1 MFSLHSEQR
10 APNQSPKLVGRLI
23 LFQEMTYIQS
33 IIIPYRLQRV
43 FGMHQPHPTHPI
55 AMGVCVCVCVCVIK
69 GSCDNGRQREE
80 AAKGTTNYR

>member
-23 LFQEMTYIQS
+23 LFPGNDIYIHS

-55 AMGVCVCVCVCVIK
+55 AMGVCVCVIK
-69 GSCDNGRQREE
+69 SSCDNGRQREE